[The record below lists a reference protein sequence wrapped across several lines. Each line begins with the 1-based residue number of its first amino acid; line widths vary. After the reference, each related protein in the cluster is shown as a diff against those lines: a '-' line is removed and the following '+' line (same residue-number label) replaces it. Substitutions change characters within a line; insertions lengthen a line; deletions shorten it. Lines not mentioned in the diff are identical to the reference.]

1 MNRSFPCFFLILLFA
16 ILTPSMVLAQRD
28 IPSPQPGL
36 WIIESTTTING
47 VNMMVAV
54 RAAQQQ
60 MLEELPPEYRAVVEA
75 ALGTM
80 ADVNRNY
87 QCLGA
92 DDIAIIT
99 DPHAYLQ
106 RVNEEMPEC
115 RFDIVR
121 TDGSMVRLKGRC
133 DDAEGF
139 SGDFVGELRI
149 ISETE
154 MNSLFVGNGRYL
166 EDVDLP
172 GIELPEDGRVEMRM
186 EEISRWISADC
197 DALPVP

>member
-1 MNRSFPCFFLILLFA
+1 MNRSFSYFLLLLWA
-16 ILTPSMVLAQRD
+16 LMMPSMVLAQTE
-28 IPSPQPGL
+28 ILSPQPGL
-36 WIIESTTTING
+36 WMIESTTTING

-60 MLEELPPEYRAVVEA
+60 MLEELPPEYRAAVEA
-75 ALGTM
+75 ALGTI
-80 ADVNRNY
+80 ADVDRSY
-87 QCLGA
+87 QCIGA

-139 SGDFVGELRI
+139 SGDFGGELRI
-149 ISETE
+149 ISEME
-154 MNSLFVGNGRYL
+154 MHSVFVGNGRYL
-166 EDVDLP
+166 EKVELP
-172 GIELPEDGRVEMRM
+172 GIELAEDGRVEMRM
-186 EEISRWISADC
+186 EERSRWISADC
-197 DALPVP
+197 DSLPLP

>member
-1 MNRSFPCFFLILLFA
+1 MNRSFPYVFLMMLLT
-16 ILTPSMVLAQRD
+16 IGIPSSVLAQKD

-36 WIIESTTTING
+36 WMIESTTTING

-60 MLEELPPEYRAVVEA
+60 MLEELPPEYRAAVAA
-75 ALGTM
+75 ALGPV
-80 ADVNRNY
+80 ADVHQDY
-87 QCLGA
+87 QCISA

-139 SGDFVGELRI
+139 SGDFDGELRI
-149 ISETE
+149 LSAVQ
-154 MNSLFVGNGRYL
+154 MRSVFVGKGRYL
-166 EDVDLP
+166 EDVGLP

-186 EEISRWISADC
+186 EETSRWISADC

>member
-1 MNRSFPCFFLILLFA
+1 MNRSFPHFFLMLLFA
-16 ILTPSMVLAQRD
+16 ILTPFMVLAQRD

-36 WIIESTTTING
+36 WMIESTTTIND
-47 VNMMVAV
+47 VNMQDAL

-60 MLEELPPEYRAVVEA
+60 MLEELPPEYRAAVEA
-75 ALGTM
+75 AWGTM
-80 ADVNRNY
+80 ADIHRDY
-87 QCLGA
+87 QCISA

-115 RFDIVR
+115 RFEIVR
-121 TDGSMVRLKGRC
+121 TDGSMVRLNGRC

-139 SGDFVGELRI
+139 SGDFDGELRI
-149 ISETE
+149 LSAEH
-154 MNSLFVGNGRYL
+154 MRSVFVGKGRYL
-166 EDVDLP
+166 ENVDLP

-186 EEISRWISADC
+186 AETSHWISADC